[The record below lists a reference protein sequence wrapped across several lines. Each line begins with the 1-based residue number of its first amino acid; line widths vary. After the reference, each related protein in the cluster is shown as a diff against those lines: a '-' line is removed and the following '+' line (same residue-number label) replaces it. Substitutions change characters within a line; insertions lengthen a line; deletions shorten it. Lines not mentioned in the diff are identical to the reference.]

1 MPDKKLQILAVDDNK
16 DNLTTLRAVLADAL
30 PEAEL
35 LTAMSGAECLE
46 LVKAKEPDL
55 IFLDIIMPGMDGFSV
70 CSKLKGNSRLRNIP
84 VVFLTALR
92 TSKEDRIRALE
103 TGAEGFLSKPV
114 DAVEL
119 TAQVRAMAKIR
130 YANNYEKSRKEQL
143 ELLVAERTVSLKKEL
158 AERRAAQEK
167 LKKNEANLN
176 EAQKIANLGN
186 WEYEI
191 GSGRL
196 EWSDEV
202 YRIFGREKRQGPA
215 KRDELR
221 KFLSPQDDRV
231 LSELASNVLR
241 TGKGCEG
248 EVLLNLHGGKSKV
261 LRVIISPEKDGAE
274 NVIAL
279 KGIVQDVTRSKEFE
293 KFILQ
298 TKKMEAIGS
307 LTGGIAHDFNNL
319 LAVIIGYSDVALKFT
334 SKGSAIGE
342 SVTEIKKSAEK
353 AAALTSQLLA
363 FSRKQPI
370 SRAVM
375 SLNASIT
382 DLNKILGRIIGED
395 IDLKLVLEPNLKN
408 VFADR
413 GQIDQIIINL
423 VTNSHGAMPNGGKL
437 TIKTEN
443 VKLEQ
448 NACVKIPEAR
458 PGDFVC
464 VTVKDTGVG
473 MNKEVL
479 DHLFEPYFTTKP
491 LGKGTGLGL
500 SVIYEIVKQL
510 EGWINIYSAAGKGT
524 EFKVFLPSVALER
537 ELDLK
542 SEKFKGEFEI
552 GNGQTILIAEDEKV
566 IRDMVCRQ
574 LEEKMYTVFCAK
586 DGQEAL
592 KIFKKQEGKIDLL
605 FTDSVMPGLKGMQLA
620 KKLKAINPSIKV
632 IISSGYLDDKSSV
645 EEAEKE
651 GYVFL
656 PKPYEI
662 REMFAKVSSLIN
674 GKGGQE
680 KQSGEKR

>member
-16 DNLTTLRAVLADAL
+16 DNLTSLKAVLFDAM
-30 PEAEL
+30 PETVL

-46 LVKAKEPDL
+46 LVKTTEPDIIL
-55 IFLDIIMPGMDGFSV
+55 LDIIMPGMDGFSV
-70 CSKLKGNSRLRNIP
+70 CAKLKEDARLRRIP

-92 TSKEDRIRALE
+92 TSREDRIRALE

-114 DAVEL
+114 DAAEL
-119 TAQVRAMAKIR
+119 TAQVRAMTKIR
-130 YANNYEKSRKEQL
+130 YANNYEQSRKEHL
-143 ELLVAERTVSLKKEL
+143 ELLVAERTLSLQKEL
-158 AERRAAQEK
+158 AERKAAQGK

-186 WEYEI
+186 WEFEI
-191 GSGRL
+191 ASGKV

-202 YRIFGREKRQGPA
+202 YRIFGREKREGPI
-215 KRDELR
+215 KMEELR
-221 KFLSPQDDRV
+221 KRLSAEDDKALSGLVSAV
-231 LSELASNVLR
+231 LK

-248 EVLLNLHGGKSKV
+248 EVVLNPHGGKSKV
-261 LRVIISPEKDGAE
+261 LRVIVSPEKDGGE
-274 NVIAL
+274 KILSL

-293 KFILQ
+293 KYILQ

-334 SKGSAIGE
+334 TKGSAIGE

-370 SRAVM
+370 SRAVIN
-375 SLNASIT
+375 LNESIS

-395 IDLKLVLEPNLKN
+395 IDFKLVLEPSLKN
-408 VFADR
+408 IFADR

-423 VTNSHGAMPNGGKL
+423 VTNSHSAMPNGGKL
-437 TIKTEN
+437 TIRTEN
-443 VKLEQ
+443 VKLDQ
-448 NACVKIPEAR
+448 PACGKLPESR
-458 PGDFVC
+458 PGEFVC
-464 VTVKDTGVG
+464 VTVKDSGIG

-500 SVIYEIVKQL
+500 SVIYGIVKQM
-510 EGWINIYSAAGKGT
+510 EGWINVYSAAGKGS

-586 DGQEAL
+586 DGLEAL
-592 KIFKKQEGKIDLL
+592 RMFKKQDGKIDLL
-605 FTDSVMPGLKGMQLA
+605 FTDSVMPGLKGMELA
-620 KKLKAINPSIKV
+620 QKLKAINPSIKV
-632 IISSGYLDDKSSV
+632 IISSGYMDDKSSV

-662 REMFAKVSSLIN
+662 REMFAKVSSLIS
-674 GKGGQE
+674 GKTE
-680 KQSGEKR
+680 KQAGGKK